1 MKKERVR
8 YLTVRFI
15 SQEAISE
22 KDAWF
27 LLATEVKRLFGITGA
42 AKVGLYLSHFDP
54 QKQVGIFR
62 MSHHSVNLVRASICF
77 INTHHSQ
84 PVLIYSECLTGS
96 LKKAKKYLCNV
107 NYHDRYYALKRTL
120 VRS

>member
-15 SQEAISE
+15 CQEEVSE

-27 LLATEVKRLFGITGA
+27 LLATEVKRLFGVTGA
-42 AKVGLYLSHFDP
+42 SKVGLYLSHFDP
-54 QKQVGIFR
+54 QKQGGIFR
-62 MSHHSVNLVRASICF
+62 MSHQSVNLVRASICF
-77 INTHHSQ
+77 ITSHHSQ
-84 PVLIYSECLTGS
+84 PIFIHSECLTGS

-107 NYHDRYYALKRTL
+107 NYHDRYHALKKTL
-120 VRS
+120 VGN